1 MPYGPGTYG
10 KQVGRPPDT
19 QKAAGK
25 RQPSGRDL
33 LISKM
38 KQNKAPVRKSYG

>member
-25 RQPSGRDL
+25 SQPSSRDL

-38 KQNKAPVRKSYG
+38 KQNKTPVRKSYG

>member
-1 MPYGPGTYG
+1 MPYGPGSYG
-10 KQVGRPPDT
+10 KQLGRPTDA

-25 RQPSGRDL
+25 SQPSSRDL

-38 KQNKAPVRKSYG
+38 KQTKAPVRKSYG